1 LSLDSE
7 SPAHLS
13 DARPWAPALPA
24 SGSRWLAGAL
34 SGLGVT
40 AASLGTG
47 LFLARH
53 ALDSYD
59 AQVMFAVARSIA
71 TTGTAYVPRSADA
84 FGMNSPHSSYGLG
97 QSLAE
102 VPAYLLATST
112 GHRPE
117 TLAMLVNPVLF
128 AAVALVVW
136 AWARLAGA
144 TAGMAAAVAV
154 ATTFGTLLLAYTTT
168 GGSEVGTALGIA
180 IAILGVELT
189 RQRAMA
195 GSVVTAAGVT
205 VAVLM
210 RADSA
215 ILVAVPVAVAM
226 LARSRR
232 GFPLFVLATVPVAI
246 VTLLYSGTHGAQ
258 YQGISVSQGFSHSFG
273 AGVYGLVLSPGR
285 GLLLYVPLALPALA
299 AIPWAWKRSPVV
311 TGLCLA
317 LLCLRVLF
325 YAKWFAWQGGWAWG
339 PRFLVPAMPAL
350 APLTFEI
357 VRRLSWRRWPLAAA
371 AAMVLLLSIAV
382 QVLGASVRYDTDSA
396 NLTMTAV
403 WRANQDSGPQDR
415 VLSDWRYF
423 PILEH
428 LRELRSGQNLARG
441 YRGGVGI

>member
-1 LSLDSE
+1 MSLDSE

-13 DARPWAPALPA
+13 DARPWARSLPA
-24 SGSRWLAGAL
+24 SGTRWVAGPL
-34 SGLGVT
+34 SALGVT
-40 AASLGTG
+40 AASLATG

-71 TTGTAYVPRSADA
+71 RTGTAYVPRSADA
-84 FGMNSPHSSYGLG
+84 FGLNSPHSSYGLG

-102 VPAYLLATST
+102 VPAYLLAMST

-117 TLAMLVNPVLF
+117 TFAMLVNPVLF
-128 AAVALVVW
+128 TVVALVVW

-144 TAGMAAAVAV
+144 TAVVAAAVAV

-189 RQRAMA
+189 RRRTVA
-195 GSVVTAAGVT
+195 GSFVAAAGVT

-210 RADSA
+210 RSDSA
-215 ILVAVPVAVAM
+215 ILVAGPVVVA
-226 LARSRR
+226 LLVASRR
-232 GFPLFVLATVPVAI
+232 GLPLFLLAIAPVAI

-258 YQGISVSQGFSHSFG
+258 YQGITLSQGFSHSFG
-273 AGVYGLVLSPGR
+273 VGVYGLVLSPGR
-285 GLLLYVPLALPALA
+285 GLLLYVPLVLPALA
-299 AIPWAWKRSPVV
+299 AIPWAWRRSPVV
-311 TGLCLA
+311 TALCLA

-350 APLTFEI
+350 APFVFEFL
-357 VRRLSWRRWPLAAA
+357 RRLSWRRWPLAAA
-371 AAMVLLLSIAV
+371 AAAVVLLSITV
-382 QVLGASVRYDTDSA
+382 QVLGASVRYDTDTA

-428 LRELRSGQNLARG
+428 LRELRKGQNLSRG